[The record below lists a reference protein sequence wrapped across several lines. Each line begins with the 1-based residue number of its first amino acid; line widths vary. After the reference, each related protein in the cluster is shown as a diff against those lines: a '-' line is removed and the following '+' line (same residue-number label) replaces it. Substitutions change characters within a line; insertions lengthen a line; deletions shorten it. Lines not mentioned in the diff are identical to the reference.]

1 MRNPVV
7 TGFRFLIGATGAVVI
22 ALTGDHLPDEPIL
35 VMRATTEEVVF
46 KTGTGEPIGR
56 FSYNN
61 SIIFNELTRVS
72 HIGGFVSQNGQPFPG
87 VENAMIYVQTAR
99 AES

>member
-1 MRNPVV
+1 M
-7 TGFRFLIGATGAVVI
+7 GATGALVI
-22 ALTGDHLPDEPIL
+22 ALTGEHFPDEPTL

-61 SIIFNELTRVS
+61 SIVFNELTKVS
-72 HIGGFVSQNGQPFPG
+72 HIGGFICQNGQPFPG
-87 VENAMIYVQTAR
+87 MENAMVYVQTAR